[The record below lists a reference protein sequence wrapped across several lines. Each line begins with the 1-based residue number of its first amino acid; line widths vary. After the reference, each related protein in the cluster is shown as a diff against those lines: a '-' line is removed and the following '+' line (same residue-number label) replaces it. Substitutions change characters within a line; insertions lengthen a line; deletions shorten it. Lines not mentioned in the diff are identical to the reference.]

1 MIEKFCKKSFL
12 ILVLALFAA
21 TFWATDHAR
30 GETIMVE
37 DMAGRSVSVESPVQR
52 IVCAGPGALR
62 LITYMN
68 VQDKVV
74 GVEEMEKDPTGRPY
88 AYANPSFKTL
98 PVIGPGGPAS
108 INQGPDP
115 EATLSCNPDLIF
127 ITYMHKNNADRLQTK
142 LGIPVVVLSYGDKMV
157 SEEAVYRSFGL
168 IGRIMDN
175 SRRADDLVKFFEDM
189 KKDLS
194 SRAKGFDQETPS
206 VYVGGIGHRGAHG
219 IESTFRRYLPFE
231 FLGIKSV
238 ARNLKGEYV
247 LIDKEMLLVWDP
259 DIIFVDGGGRHQVE
273 EDIRKNSK
281 FYKNLSA
288 FKHGRVYLTLPY
300 NYYTINLGTCF
311 ANAYFIGKVVIP
323 SNFND
328 IDQEKKADGIYLF
341 LLGKRVYSNMKKD
354 YGGYDPWI

>member
-1 MIEKFCKKSFL
+1 MIQKFCKKSFL
-12 ILVLALFAA
+12 ILVLAIFAGS
-21 TFWATDHAR
+21 FWATDHAR
-30 GETIMVE
+30 GEAVTIE
-37 DMAGRSVSVESPVQR
+37 DMAGRSVSIEGSVQR

-98 PVIGPGGPAS
+98 PVIGPGGPAT

-115 EATLSCNPDLIF
+115 EATLNCNPDLIF
-127 ITYMHKNNADRLQTK
+127 ITYMQKNNADRLQAK
-142 LGIPVVVLSYGDKMV
+142 LGIPVVVLSYGDETV
-157 SEEAVYRSFGL
+157 SEETVYRSFGL

-194 SRAKGFDQETPS
+194 DRTKGFAQEAPS

-219 IESTFRRYLPFE
+219 IESIFRRYLPFE

-259 DIIFVDGGGRHQVE
+259 DIIFVDGGGRHLVE
-273 EDIRKNSK
+273 EDIRKNPE
-281 FYKNLSA
+281 FYKRLSA

-300 NYYTINLGTCF
+300 NYYTTNLGTCF
-311 ANAYFIGKVVIP
+311 ANAYFIGKIVIP
-323 SNFND
+323 ANFND
-328 IDQEKKADGIYLF
+328 IDPEKKADSIYLF